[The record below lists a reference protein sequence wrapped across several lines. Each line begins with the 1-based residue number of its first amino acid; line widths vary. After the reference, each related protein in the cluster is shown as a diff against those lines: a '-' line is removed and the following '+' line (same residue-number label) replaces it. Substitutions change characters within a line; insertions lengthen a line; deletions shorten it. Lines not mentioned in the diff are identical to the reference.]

1 MTAAGPLS
9 QALLELAP
17 DHPDLLAVSADVVKY
32 TDLAAF
38 AERYPDRV
46 LNVGMAEQNLVA
58 VAAGLSKA
66 GFVPFATTFGVF
78 ATRRALDF
86 IEIQAALNGANV
98 KICGGLPGVMSTFGP
113 THQAI
118 DDLAHMRAVPG
129 LTVIDPCD
137 AAEMRA
143 AAVAAYHH
151 DGPVY
156 LRLLLDKA
164 APLPEPRAPFR
175 IGEAVRLAEGSDVA
189 IVASSF
195 LVGLA
200 LAAAQQLAG
209 EGISAAVLKVSTLR
223 PFDAPAVAALASE
236 VSAVVTAE
244 NHTVVGG
251 LASSVAEVLAREGL
265 GRPLRAVGVQDQWG
279 PLGSFDYVTAH
290 HGLTAGA
297 IAAAAHEAL
306 RAAGADPRS
315 GSWAVAR

>member
-1 MTAAGPLS
+1 VTAAGPLS

-86 IEIQAALNGANV
+86 IEIQAALSGANV

-200 LAAAQQLAG
+200 LAAARQLAG

-223 PFDAPAVAALASE
+223 PFDAPAVAALASG

-265 GRPLRAVGVQDQWG
+265 AGRCAPWACRTSGGRWG
-279 PLGSFDYVTAH
+279 ASIT
-290 HGLTAGA
+290 
-297 IAAAAHEAL
+297 
-306 RAAGADPRS
+306 
-315 GSWAVAR
+315 

>member
-1 MTAAGPLS
+1 VTAAGPLS
-9 QALLELAP
+9 QALLGLAP

-58 VAAGLSKA
+58 VAVGLAKA

-137 AAEMRA
+137 AAELRA

-200 LAAAQQLAG
+200 LAAARQLAG

-223 PFDAPAVAALASE
+223 PFDAPAVAALASG

-244 NHTVVGG
+244 NHTVIGG

-297 IAAAAHEAL
+297 ISAAAHEAL
-306 RAAGADPRS
+306 RAAEAGA
-315 GSWAVAR
+315 GTGAVAR

>member
-1 MTAAGPLS
+1 VSAPAAGPLS

-17 DHPDLLAVSADVVKY
+17 GHPDLLAVSADVVKY

-38 AERYPDRV
+38 AARYPDRV

-58 VAAGLSKA
+58 VAAGLAKA

-86 IEIQAALNGANV
+86 IEIQAALSGANV

-118 DDLAHMRAVPG
+118 DDLAHMRVVPG

-175 IGEAVRLAEGSDVA
+175 IGEAVRLAEGTDVA

-200 LAAAQQLAG
+200 LTAAQQLAA

-223 PFDAPAVAALASE
+223 PFHATAVAALASG
-236 VSAVVTAE
+236 VSAVVTEE

-265 GRPLRAVGVQDQWG
+265 GRPLRAVGVQNQWG
-279 PLGSFDYVTAH
+279 PLGSFEYVTEH
-290 HGLTAGA
+290 HGLTASA
-297 IAAAAHEAL
+297 ITAAAHEAL
-306 RAAGADPRS
+306 RAAEAGTR
-315 GSWAVAR
+315 AVAR

>member
-1 MTAAGPLS
+1 VSAPAAGPLS

-17 DHPDLLAVSADVVKY
+17 GHPDLLAVSADVVKY

-38 AERYPDRV
+38 AARYPDRV

-58 VAAGLSKA
+58 VAAGLAKA
-66 GFVPFATTFGVF
+66 VFVPFATTFGVF

-86 IEIQAALNGANV
+86 IEIQAALSGANV

-118 DDLAHMRAVPG
+118 DDLAHMRVVPG

-200 LAAAQQLAG
+200 LTAAQQLAA

-223 PFDAPAVAALASE
+223 PFHATAVAALASG

-265 GRPLRAVGVQDQWG
+265 GRPLRAVGVQNQWG
-279 PLGSFDYVTAH
+279 PLGSFEYVTEH
-290 HGLTAGA
+290 HGLTASA
-297 IAAAAHEAL
+297 ITAAAHEAL
-306 RAAGADPRS
+306 RAAEAGTR
-315 GSWAVAR
+315 AVAR

>member
-1 MTAAGPLS
+1 
-9 QALLELAP
+9 
-17 DHPDLLAVSADVVKY
+17 
-32 TDLAAF
+32 
-38 AERYPDRV
+38 
-46 LNVGMAEQNLVA
+46 
-58 VAAGLSKA
+58 
-66 GFVPFATTFGVF
+66 
-78 ATRRALDF
+78 
-86 IEIQAALNGANV
+86 
-98 KICGGLPGVMSTFGP
+98 MSTFGP

-118 DDLAHMRAVPG
+118 DDLAHMRVVPG

-200 LAAAQQLAG
+200 LTAAQQLAA

-223 PFDAPAVAALASE
+223 PFDAPAVAALASG

-265 GRPLRAVGVQDQWG
+265 GRPLRAVGVQNQWG
-279 PLGSFDYVTAH
+279 PLGSFEYVTAH
-290 HGLTAGA
+290 HGLTEDA
-297 IAAAAHEAL
+297 ITAAAHDAL
-306 RAAGADPRS
+306 RAAESGA
-315 GSWAVAR
+315 GAVAW

>member
-1 MTAAGPLS
+1 VSAPAAGPLS

-17 DHPDLLAVSADVVKY
+17 GHPDLLAVSADVVKY

-38 AERYPDRV
+38 AARYPDRV

-58 VAAGLSKA
+58 VAAGLAKA

-200 LAAAQQLAG
+200 LTAAQQLAA

-223 PFDAPAVAALASE
+223 PFHATAVAALASG

-265 GRPLRAVGVQDQWG
+265 GRPLRAVGVQNQWG
-279 PLGSFDYVTAH
+279 PLGSFEYVTEH
-290 HGLTAGA
+290 HGLTASA
-297 IAAAAHEAL
+297 ITAAAHEAL
-306 RAAGADPRS
+306 RAAEAGTR
-315 GSWAVAR
+315 AVAR

>member
-1 MTAAGPLS
+1 VTAPAAGPLS

-17 DHPDLLAVSADVVKY
+17 GHPDLLAVSADVVKY

-38 AERYPDRV
+38 AARYPDRV

-58 VAAGLSKA
+58 VAAGLAKA

-143 AAVAAYHH
+143 AAVAAYRH

-175 IGEAVRLAEGSDVA
+175 IGEAVRLAEGTDVA

-200 LAAAQQLAG
+200 LAAAQRLAG

-223 PFDAPAVAALASE
+223 PFDAPAVAALASG

-279 PLGSFDYVTAH
+279 PLGSFEYVTAH
-290 HGLTAGA
+290 HGLTEDA
-297 IAAAAHEAL
+297 ITAAAHDAL
-306 RAAGADPRS
+306 RAAEAGT
-315 GSWAVAR
+315 GAVAR

>member
-1 MTAAGPLS
+1 VSAPAAGPLS

-17 DHPDLLAVSADVVKY
+17 GHPDLLAVSADVVKY

-38 AERYPDRV
+38 AARYPDRV

-86 IEIQAALNGANV
+86 IEIQAALSGANV

-118 DDLAHMRAVPG
+118 DDLAHMRVVPG

-200 LAAAQQLAG
+200 LTAAQQLAA

-223 PFDAPAVAALASE
+223 PFHATAVAALASG

-265 GRPLRAVGVQDQWG
+265 GRPLRAVGVQNQWG
-279 PLGSFDYVTAH
+279 PLGSFEYVTEH
-290 HGLTAGA
+290 HGLTASA
-297 IAAAAHEAL
+297 ITAAAHEAL
-306 RAAGADPRS
+306 RAAEAGTR
-315 GSWAVAR
+315 AVAR

>member
-164 APLPEPRAPFR
+164 APLPEPRVPFR

-265 GRPLRAVGVQDQWG
+265 GLPLRAVGVQDQWG

-306 RAAGADPRS
+306 RAAEAGA
-315 GSWAVAR
+315 GTGAVAR

>member
-1 MTAAGPLS
+1 VTAAGPLS

-17 DHPDLLAVSADVVKY
+17 DHEDLVAVSADVVKY

-38 AERYPDRV
+38 AGRYPDRV
-46 LNVGMAEQNLVA
+46 VNVGMAEQNLVA
-58 VAAGLSKA
+58 VAAGLAKA

-98 KICGGLPGVMSTFGP
+98 TICGGLPGVMSTFGP

-137 AAEMRA
+137 AAELRE

-175 IGEAVRLAEGSDVA
+175 IGEAVRLTAGTDVA

-195 LVGLA
+195 LVGEA
-200 LAAAQQLAG
+200 LSAAQRLAR
-209 EGISAAVLKVSTLR
+209 EGIFAAVLKVSTLR
-223 PFDAPAVAALASE
+223 PFDADAVAALASE

-244 NHTVVGG
+244 NHSVVGG

-279 PLGSFDYVTAH
+279 AMGSFGYVTAH
-290 HGLTAGA
+290 HGLTQDG
-297 IAAAAHEAL
+297 IAAAAHDAL
-306 RAAGADPRS
+306 RAAA
-315 GSWAVAR
+315 ARQGTVTR

>member
-1 MTAAGPLS
+1 MSAPAAGPLS

-17 DHPDLLAVSADVVKY
+17 GHPDLLAVSADVVKY

-38 AERYPDRV
+38 AARYPDRV

-200 LAAAQQLAG
+200 LTAAQQLAA

-223 PFDAPAVAALASE
+223 PFHATAVAALASG

-265 GRPLRAVGVQDQWG
+265 GRPLRAVGVQNQWG
-279 PLGSFDYVTAH
+279 PLGSFEYVTEH
-290 HGLTAGA
+290 HGLTASA
-297 IAAAAHEAL
+297 ITAAAHEAL
-306 RAAGADPRS
+306 RAAEAGTR
-315 GSWAVAR
+315 AVAR